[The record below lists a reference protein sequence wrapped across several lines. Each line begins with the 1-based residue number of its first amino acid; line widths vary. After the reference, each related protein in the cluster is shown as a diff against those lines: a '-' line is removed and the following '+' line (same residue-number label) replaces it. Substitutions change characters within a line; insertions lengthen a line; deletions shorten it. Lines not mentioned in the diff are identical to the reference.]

1 MLESLIQ
8 LIIFCNK
15 RKIEVPDNIKNI
27 TKKMLNFTS
36 NYTKPDS
43 NFPIIGDFDS
53 GYVFAISKTVENS
66 HQHLIEIGSI
76 LFNKNYSSF
85 KKLFFEEYIKWMF
98 KSKCESYNDSINLVS
113 NSFLDSGTFIIRNKD
128 DYLILSSSNAI
139 GNGTGGH
146 FHNDCFSFELYS
158 KGTNYIIDPG
168 CYLYSSKYWRNLFR
182 SSKFHNAPVINNSE
196 CNNYDEDKLFL
207 MPNDIKSELNTW
219 IVDKEKV
226 LFSGSHYGYFK
237 DHSIKTTRDIS
248 YNYDSQWLICDIF
261 DGNGIHNI
269 DWFFHFPEIKIEILN
284 NKSLIAFGKKSYL
297 KMNFIVDTD
306 DCSLTVKKS
315 YISKGYGKKSMSNL
329 INFNSNFNLKDQ
341 NKLNIEIKVDNFN
354 Y

>member
-1 MLESLIQ
+1 
-8 LIIFCNK
+8 
-15 RKIEVPDNIKNI
+15 
-27 TKKMLNFTS
+27 
-36 NYTKPDS
+36 
-43 NFPIIGDFDS
+43 
-53 GYVFAISKTVENS
+53 
-66 HQHLIEIGSI
+66 
-76 LFNKNYSSF
+76 
-85 KKLFFEEYIKWMF
+85 
-98 KSKCESYNDSINLVS
+98 
-113 NSFLDSGTFIIRNKD
+113 
-128 DYLILSSSNAI
+128 
-139 GNGTGGH
+139 
-146 FHNDCFSFELYS
+146 
-158 KGTNYIIDPG
+158 
-168 CYLYSSKYWRNLFR
+168 
-182 SSKFHNAPVINNSE
+182 
-196 CNNYDEDKLFL
+196 

-354 Y
+354 